1 MKFLSDFTK
10 SYLEFTPIIRTS
22 PTIELDKL
30 KFKTIIIMVVFT
42 NLADHDLSV
51 DPGEHQHSEKLGEL
65 ELK

>member
-1 MKFLSDFTK
+1 MEKLSQAEKD
-10 SYLEFTPIIRTS
+10 
-22 PTIELDKL
+22 PTV
-30 KFKTIIIMVVFT
+30 MVVFT